1 MNLVNQDS
9 IALHCI
15 VEKLKLMHIH
25 SQWRAPTLQ
34 GTIENGKPYQN
45 KHGVGGGRGRLY
57 SNTLPLLWPL
67 RIFLKGPREMV

>member
-34 GTIENGKPYQN
+34 GTIENGKPFQY
-45 KHGVGGGRGRLY
+45 KHVGELEGGKGAVILQHAPFIVAIR
-57 SNTLPLLWPL
+57 N
-67 RIFLKGPREMV
+67 IFERPQ